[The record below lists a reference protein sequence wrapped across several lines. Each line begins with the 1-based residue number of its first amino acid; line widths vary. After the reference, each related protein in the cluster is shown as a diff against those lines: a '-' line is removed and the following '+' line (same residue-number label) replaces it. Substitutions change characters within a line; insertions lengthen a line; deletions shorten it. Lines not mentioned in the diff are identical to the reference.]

1 MFLRDDDKLFEDAL
15 REDTENLVALLS
27 GRKNLYQNQLYL
39 SLKDKLEEQ
48 ENKNVESDKK
58 VSEEELQKLKV
69 FKQQFQEK
77 LKNKK

>member
-69 FKQQFQEK
+69 FKQQFKKK